1 MLFGNRNRSRMVDS
15 MYYNQLPSSIRVQL
29 EALKSL
35 DRYTKK
41 HIEEVPIYAYK
52 ICRQLGI
59 HGQRLDFIMTAAY
72 LHDVGKIFIPPR
84 VLQKQ
89 GKLTD
94 EEFDIMKSHS
104 AKGYE
109 LCMSL
114 EDIRPYASTV
124 RGHHESLDG
133 SGYPDRLVG
142 SQISYETRI
151 IKVADV
157 YSALSSKR
165 QYKEAFS
172 TKQII
177 EIMYKDVDNHKMDS
191 EIVYA
196 LLRVVTKEKIQE
208 LYDLKRNIRVYKKQ
222 LKYTRNVYELLQYYA
237 QMKLNSYEVMELIK
251 NNRELYN
258 IIDIN
263 LEDIKDAND
272 LYNKLNVNIKQLETK
287 VNSYDSIKNEI
298 KELEEYSKKVM
309 DKM

>member
-1 MLFGNRNRSRMVDS
+1 MLFGKENRSKTIDS
-15 MYYNQLPSSIRVQL
+15 LYYNQLPSSIRVQL

-41 HIEEVPIYAYK
+41 HIEEVPIYVYK

-59 HGQRLDFIMTAAY
+59 YGQKLDFIVIAAY
-72 LHDVGKIFIPPR
+72 LHDVGKIFIPPK

-94 EEFDIMKSHS
+94 EEYEIMKSHS

-114 EDIRPYASTV
+114 DDIRPYASTV

-133 SGYPDRLVG
+133 SGYPDRLMG

-172 TKQII
+172 TKQIM
-177 EIMYKDVDNHKMDS
+177 EIMYKDVANHKMDS

-196 LLRVVTKEKIQE
+196 LLRVLIKEKIE
-208 LYDLKRNIRVYKKQ
+208 NLNELKRNIRVYKRQ
-222 LKYTRNVYELLQYYA
+222 LKYSQNVFEELKYFA
-237 QMKLNSYEVMELIK
+237 KEKMNSYEVMENIK
-251 NNRELYN
+251 CNPYLYKIIN
-258 IIDIN
+258 INMDYIH
-263 LEDIKDAND
+263 DAND
-272 LYNKLNVNIKQLETK
+272 LYKNIENNIEQINNTIK
-287 VNSYDSIKNEI
+287 SYDNIKNEI
-298 KELEEYSKKVM
+298 KELVDYSKKVAN
-309 DKM
+309 KI